1 MQNLMVA
8 VVQSVDRMI
17 HNSPVVKLSVVL
29 SKGPLTSSKQ
39 WSLYTT
45 NINTHCV
52 RVGRVVML

>member
-17 HNSPVVKLSVVL
+17 HNSPVVKLCVVL
-29 SKGPLTSSKQ
+29 SKGPFTSSKQ

-45 NINTHCV
+45 TINTHCV